1 MARAAS
7 LRDVLRD
14 ATRERHE
21 ALDRSLSPLANGRD
35 YAAFL
40 SCQHAAREPI
50 EAWFASES
58 GILQP
63 PPQSHDIA
71 ADLREL
77 GHGIPAPGPRFA
89 PQDPG
94 EALGI
99 AWVLA
104 GSSLGNKV
112 LLKRRIAFD
121 GGRAT
126 RFLSSPEMPLFW
138 SSLRTRL
145 ERPASRESAD
155 QAIAG
160 AQRAFDHFL
169 VISGKDALGLA
180 A

>member
-1 MARAAS
+1 MARVAS
-7 LRDVLRD
+7 LRDILRH

-21 ALDRSLSPLANGRD
+21 ALDVGLSPLADGPD
-35 YAAFL
+35 YPAFL
-40 SCQHAAREPI
+40 SFQHAARQPV
-50 EAWFASES
+50 EAWFAAQPA
-58 GILQP
+58 ILQP
-63 PPQSHDIA
+63 PPQISLIS
-71 ADLREL
+71 ADLDEL
-77 GHGIPAPGPRFA
+77 GQPIPEPGPRFL

-94 EALGI
+94 EAIGI

-112 LLKRRIAFD
+112 ILKRRNAFD

-126 RFLSSPEMPLFW
+126 RFLADPAMPGFW

-145 ERPASRESAD
+145 QRPADAEACEL
-155 QAIAG
+155 AIEG

-169 VISGKDALGLA
+169 AVSSRNSIGLA